1 MGVNSHNISTGI
13 RALLA
18 ASSKFEHYAQKLAMI
33 LNGQKKRNPEI
44 YICSNIDVSHA
55 NAFDTD
61 TTTKIYKRE
70 LEVIRQ

>member
-1 MGVNSHNISTGI
+1 
-13 RALLA
+13 
-18 ASSKFEHYAQKLAMI
+18 MI
-33 LNGQKKRNPEI
+33 LNEQKKKRNHEI